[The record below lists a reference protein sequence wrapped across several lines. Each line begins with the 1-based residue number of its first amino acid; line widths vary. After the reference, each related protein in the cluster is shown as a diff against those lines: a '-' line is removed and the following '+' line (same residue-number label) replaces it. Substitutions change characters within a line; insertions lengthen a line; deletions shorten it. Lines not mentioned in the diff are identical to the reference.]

1 MARNTLNSLAYSHSS
16 KTCQLR
22 HIAKVCLYLVIGAM
36 IGSVP
41 THVCSQEDVSPHAK
55 TESLNQE
62 SSKENTATSQ
72 DTGVQP
78 TTQPTT
84 QSTMQ
89 SDKNN
94 LNSSSGMTTEKTRPT
109 VEPTPP
115 ATVSETTSSLAP
127 TMPETAADGTV
138 SIVIQ
143 PNTNAPPPPAEL
155 TRPLNPIE
163 PQSPS
168 AVSSQEAIAPPEKT
182 AATLLLERILEPLDL
197 SEANKHLDP
206 TRSGTLYARP
216 LPLIEALQRSGDR
229 SRRLWITQAYWQ
241 VSRGYAGIRFA
252 TEARERLEFIAP
264 GSDPHDQMVLDVA
277 SAAAE
282 ADLADAHAQLI
293 AAQQQLVDLV
303 RLPVGEP
310 APWPVDRPLAGSYET
325 HFAAI
330 FATRPATGRI
340 RAIDRML
347 PSKHDAVEARAVAVL
362 AAESA
367 MNRAESDHARGKR
380 PIEAVVA
387 AHRMLR
393 LQQEGFAESL
403 ATYNLDIA
411 EYAMAVAD
419 TSVSDDRYVSMLIGT
434 PIQWKPQ
441 PASNVIPATGL
452 QPIEQATTL
461 SNP

>member
-1 MARNTLNSLAYSHSS
+1 MARNTLNSLADSHSS
-16 KTCQLR
+16 KTCHMR
-22 HIAKVCLYLVIGAM
+22 HSVKACLYLVIGAM

-41 THVCSQEDVSPHAK
+41 TQIWSQEDVSPQAK

-78 TTQPTT
+78 TTQ
-84 QSTMQ
+84 

-94 LNSSSGMTTEKTRPT
+94 LNSSSETTPEST
-109 VEPTPP
+109 VEPAPP
-115 ATVSETTSSLAP
+115 ATVSETSSSLAP
-127 TMPETAADGTV
+127 TMPKTAADGTV

-168 AVSSQEAIAPPEKT
+168 AVSSQEAIAPPDKT
-182 AATLLLERILEPLDL
+182 AATLLLEQILEPLDL
-197 SEANKHLDP
+197 SEVNKRLDP
-206 TRSGTLYARP
+206 ARSATLYARP

-277 SAAAE
+277 SAAAD
-282 ADLADAHAQLI
+282 ADLADAHAKLI

-393 LQQEGFAESL
+393 LQQEEFAESL

>member
-1 MARNTLNSLAYSHSS
+1 MARNTLNSLADSHSS
-16 KTCQLR
+16 KTCHMR
-22 HIAKVCLYLVIGAM
+22 HSVKACLYLVIGAM

-41 THVCSQEDVSPHAK
+41 TQIWSQEDVSPQAK

-84 QSTMQ
+84 QL
-89 SDKNN
+89 DKNN
-94 LNSSSGMTTEKTRPT
+94 LNSSSETTPEST
-109 VEPTPP
+109 VKPAPP
-115 ATVSETTSSLAP
+115 ATVSETSSSLAP
-127 TMPETAADGTV
+127 TMPKTAADGTV

-168 AVSSQEAIAPPEKT
+168 AVSSQEAIAPPDKT
-182 AATLLLERILEPLDL
+182 AATLLLEQILEPLDL
-197 SEANKHLDP
+197 SEVNKRLDP
-206 TRSGTLYARP
+206 ARSATLYARP

-277 SAAAE
+277 SAAAD
-282 ADLADAHAQLI
+282 ADLADAHAKLI

-393 LQQEGFAESL
+393 LQQEEFAESL

-452 QPIEQATTL
+452 QPIEQATIL

>member
-1 MARNTLNSLAYSHSS
+1 
-16 KTCQLR
+16 
-22 HIAKVCLYLVIGAM
+22 
-36 IGSVP
+36 
-41 THVCSQEDVSPHAK
+41 
-55 TESLNQE
+55 
-62 SSKENTATSQ
+62 
-72 DTGVQP
+72 
-78 TTQPTT
+78 
-84 QSTMQ
+84 
-89 SDKNN
+89 
-94 LNSSSGMTTEKTRPT
+94 
-109 VEPTPP
+109 
-115 ATVSETTSSLAP
+115 
-127 TMPETAADGTV
+127 
-138 SIVIQ
+138 
-143 PNTNAPPPPAEL
+143 
-155 TRPLNPIE
+155 
-163 PQSPS
+163 
-168 AVSSQEAIAPPEKT
+168 
-182 AATLLLERILEPLDL
+182 
-197 SEANKHLDP
+197 
-206 TRSGTLYARP
+206 
-216 LPLIEALQRSGDR
+216 
-229 SRRLWITQAYWQ
+229 
-241 VSRGYAGIRFA
+241 VSRAYASIRFA

-282 ADLADAHAQLI
+282 ADLADAHAELI

-303 RLPVGEP
+303 RLPIGEP

-347 PSKHDAVEARAVAVL
+347 PSKHDAVEARAVAVE

-393 LQQEGFAESL
+393 LQQQEFAESL

-419 TSVSDDRYVSMLIGT
+419 TSVPDDRYVSMLIGT

-452 QPIEQATTL
+452 LPIEETTTL
-461 SNP
+461 PQP

>member
-1 MARNTLNSLAYSHSS
+1 MAQNTQNSLTDSPSL
-16 KTCQLR
+16 KTCHIR
-22 HIAKVCLYLVIGAM
+22 HFLEVWVYLAISAM

-41 THVCSQEDVSPHAK
+41 TQVWSQDDVSPQAK
-55 TESLNQE
+55 TESLNQK
-62 SSKENTATSQ
+62 SSKDNTAPLQ
-72 DTGVQP
+72 GTG
-78 TTQPTT
+78 TQPTT
-84 QSTMQ
+84 QS
-89 SDKNN
+89 DKNN
-94 LNSSSGMTTEKTRPT
+94 PNSSTRMTPEKIQPNL
-109 VEPTPP
+109 EPTPP
-115 ATVSETTSSLAP
+115 ATFSENPASLAP
-127 TMPETAADGTV
+127 TMPKTAADGTV

-143 PNTNAPPPPAEL
+143 PNSNAPPPPAEL
-155 TRPLNPIE
+155 TRPLNPVE

-168 AVSSQEAIAPPEKT
+168 AVNSKEAIARPEKS

-197 SEANKHLDP
+197 SEANKRLDP
-206 TRSGTLYARP
+206 TRSATLYARP
-216 LPLIEALQRSGDR
+216 LPLIEALQRAGDR
-229 SRRLWITQAYWQ
+229 SRRLWITQAYWR

-252 TEARERLEFIAP
+252 TQARERLDFIAP

-303 RLPVGEP
+303 RLPAGEP

-347 PSKHDAVEARAVAVL
+347 PSKHAAVEARAAAVL

-393 LQQEGFAESL
+393 LQQEEFAESL

-452 QPIEQATTL
+452 QPIEQETTL

>member
-1 MARNTLNSLAYSHSS
+1 MARNTLNSLADSHSS
-16 KTCQLR
+16 KTCHMR
-22 HIAKVCLYLVIGAM
+22 HSVKACLYLVIGAM

-41 THVCSQEDVSPHAK
+41 TQIWSQEDVSPQAK

-78 TTQPTT
+78 TAQPTT
-84 QSTMQ
+84 Q

-94 LNSSSGMTTEKTRPT
+94 LNSSTGMTPEST
-109 VEPTPP
+109 VKPTPP
-115 ATVSETTSSLAP
+115 ATVSETSSSLAP
-127 TMPETAADGTV
+127 TMPKTAADGTV

-168 AVSSQEAIAPPEKT
+168 AVSSQEAIASPDKT
-182 AATLLLERILEPLDL
+182 AATLLLEQILEPLDL
-197 SEANKHLDP
+197 SEVNKRLDP
-206 TRSGTLYARP
+206 ARSATLYARP

-282 ADLADAHAQLI
+282 ADLADAHAKLI

-393 LQQEGFAESL
+393 LQQEEFAESL

-441 PASNVIPATGL
+441 PASSVIPATGL

>member
-1 MARNTLNSLAYSHSS
+1 
-16 KTCQLR
+16 
-22 HIAKVCLYLVIGAM
+22 
-36 IGSVP
+36 
-41 THVCSQEDVSPHAK
+41 
-55 TESLNQE
+55 
-62 SSKENTATSQ
+62 
-72 DTGVQP
+72 
-78 TTQPTT
+78 
-84 QSTMQ
+84 
-89 SDKNN
+89 
-94 LNSSSGMTTEKTRPT
+94 
-109 VEPTPP
+109 
-115 ATVSETTSSLAP
+115 
-127 TMPETAADGTV
+127 
-138 SIVIQ
+138 
-143 PNTNAPPPPAEL
+143 
-155 TRPLNPIE
+155 
-163 PQSPS
+163 
-168 AVSSQEAIAPPEKT
+168 
-182 AATLLLERILEPLDL
+182 
-197 SEANKHLDP
+197 
-206 TRSGTLYARP
+206 
-216 LPLIEALQRSGDR
+216 
-229 SRRLWITQAYWQ
+229 
-241 VSRGYAGIRFA
+241 
-252 TEARERLEFIAP
+252 
-264 GSDPHDQMVLDVA
+264 MVLDVA
-277 SAAAE
+277 SAAAD
-282 ADLADAHAQLI
+282 ADLADAQI
-293 AAQQQLVDLV
+293 DCCTAAIVDLV

-347 PSKHDAVEARAVAVL
+347 PSKHDAVEARAIAVE

-393 LQQEGFAESL
+393 QQQQEFAESL

-419 TSVSDDRYVSMLIGT
+419 TSVPDDRYVSMLIGT

>member
-1 MARNTLNSLAYSHSS
+1 MARNARNWMEYPPNFKIYRTRHVAGLCLTVVVLVVVGCTTTRVWSQESVAPKEKTDSTSQKVTKDEPVSAQDLGAQPTAQPTTTITENSSVSPSATSAENTQPLIQPVPPPTPDASP
-16 KTCQLR
+16 
-22 HIAKVCLYLVIGAM
+22 V
-36 IGSVP
+36 SVP
-41 THVCSQEDVSPHAK
+41 T
-55 TESLNQE
+55 
-62 SSKENTATSQ
+62 
-72 DTGVQP
+72 
-78 TTQPTT
+78 
-84 QSTMQ
+84 MQ
-89 SDKNN
+89 N
-94 LNSSSGMTTEKTRPT
+94 
-109 VEPTPP
+109 
-115 ATVSETTSSLAP
+115 
-127 TMPETAADGTV
+127 TAADGTV
-138 SIVIQ
+138 SIIVQ
-143 PNTNAPPPPAEL
+143 PDTQSPPPPPEF
-155 TRPLNPIE
+155 TRPLNSIE
-163 PQSPS
+163 PQNLS
-168 AVSSQEAIAPPEKT
+168 AISDAETITPPDKT
-182 AATLLLERILEPLDL
+182 AATLLLERILEPLEL
-197 SEANKHLDP
+197 NEANKRIDP
-206 TRSGTLYARP
+206 TRSLMLYARP

-241 VSRGYAGIRFA
+241 VSRGYANIRFA
-252 TEARERLEFIAP
+252 TEARERLAFIAP

-277 SAAAE
+277 SAEAE
-282 ADLADAHAQLI
+282 ADLADAHAELI

-303 RLPVGEP
+303 RLPIGEP

-347 PSKHDAVEARAVAVL
+347 PSKHDAVEARAVAVE

-380 PIEAVVA
+380 PIEAVVV

-393 LQQEGFAESL
+393 QQQQEFAKSL

-419 TSVSDDRYVSMLIGT
+419 ASVPDDRYVSMLIGT

-452 QPIEQATTL
+452 QPIEQTTTL
-461 SNP
+461 PQP

>member
-1 MARNTLNSLAYSHSS
+1 MQPFIQPVPPPPSDTSAA
-16 KTCQLR
+16 
-22 HIAKVCLYLVIGAM
+22 
-36 IGSVP
+36 SVP
-41 THVCSQEDVSPHAK
+41 T
-55 TESLNQE
+55 
-62 SSKENTATSQ
+62 
-72 DTGVQP
+72 
-78 TTQPTT
+78 TQ
-84 QSTMQ
+84 
-89 SDKNN
+89 N
-94 LNSSSGMTTEKTRPT
+94 
-109 VEPTPP
+109 
-115 ATVSETTSSLAP
+115 
-127 TMPETAADGTV
+127 TAADGTV

-143 PNTNAPPPPAEL
+143 PATRSPSPPAEI

-163 PQSPS
+163 PQNPTVMSD
-168 AVSSQEAIAPPEKT
+168 AEAAAPPDKT
-182 AATLLLERILEPLDL
+182 AATLLLERILEPLEL
-197 SEANKHLDP
+197 NEANNRIDP
-206 TRSGTLYARP
+206 SRSATLYARP

-241 VSRGYAGIRFA
+241 VSRGYANIRFA

-277 SAAAE
+277 RAAAE
-282 ADLADAHAQLI
+282 ADLADAHAELI

-303 RLPVGEP
+303 RLPIGEP

-347 PSKHDAVEARAVAVL
+347 PSKHDAVEARAVAVD

-393 LQQEGFAESL
+393 QQQQEFAESL

-419 TSVSDDRYVSMLIGT
+419 ASVPDDRYVSMLIGT

-452 QPIEQATTL
+452 QPIEQTTTL
-461 SNP
+461 PQP

>member
-1 MARNTLNSLAYSHSS
+1 MARNARNWMEYPPNFKIYRTRHVAGLCLPLVVIMAIGSTTARVWSQENVAAEERTGSTSQKVAKDEPVSAQDLGTQPTAQPTAQRITTISENSSVSPSGTSPEKMQPFIQPVPPPPSDTSA
-16 KTCQLR
+16 
-22 HIAKVCLYLVIGAM
+22 A
-36 IGSVP
+36 SVP
-41 THVCSQEDVSPHAK
+41 T
-55 TESLNQE
+55 
-62 SSKENTATSQ
+62 
-72 DTGVQP
+72 
-78 TTQPTT
+78 
-84 QSTMQ
+84 MQ
-89 SDKNN
+89 N
-94 LNSSSGMTTEKTRPT
+94 
-109 VEPTPP
+109 
-115 ATVSETTSSLAP
+115 
-127 TMPETAADGTV
+127 TAADGTV

-143 PNTNAPPPPAEL
+143 PDTRSPPPPAEI

-163 PQSPS
+163 PQNPTVMSD
-168 AVSSQEAIAPPEKT
+168 AEAAAPPDKT
-182 AATLLLERILEPLDL
+182 AATLLLERILEPLEL
-197 SEANKHLDP
+197 NEANNRIDP
-206 TRSGTLYARP
+206 TRSATLYARP

-241 VSRGYAGIRFA
+241 VSRGYANIRFA

-282 ADLADAHAQLI
+282 ADLADAHAELI

-303 RLPVGEP
+303 RLPIGEP

-347 PSKHDAVEARAVAVL
+347 PSKHDAVEARAVAVE

-393 LQQEGFAESL
+393 QQQQEFAESL

-419 TSVSDDRYVSMLIGT
+419 ASVPDDRYVSMLIGT

-452 QPIEQATTL
+452 QPIEQTTTL
-461 SNP
+461 PQP

>member
-1 MARNTLNSLAYSHSS
+1 MAWNARKAMVYPSDFEMYRT
-16 KTCQLR
+16 R
-22 HIAKVCLYLVIGAM
+22 HVAGLCLLLFVVTVIGSTATR
-36 IGSVP
+36 VW
-41 THVCSQEDVSPHAK
+41 SQENVTTEEKTDSTNKQVAEVDPASTQNLGTQPATKTTESSPVSPAGNNPEK
-55 TESLNQE
+55 TPSLLQPVTSPP
-62 SSKENTATSQ
+62 SSNASSASGE
-72 DTGVQP
+72 
-78 TTQPTT
+78 
-84 QSTMQ
+84 TMQ
-89 SDKNN
+89 N
-94 LNSSSGMTTEKTRPT
+94 
-109 VEPTPP
+109 
-115 ATVSETTSSLAP
+115 
-127 TMPETAADGTV
+127 TAADGTV

-143 PNTNAPPPPAEL
+143 PETKSSPPPAKL
-155 TRPLNPIE
+155 TRPSTQIE
-163 PQSPS
+163 PQNPS
-168 AVSSQEAIAPPEKT
+168 ARTDAKAITPPDKT

-197 SEANKHLDP
+197 KKANNQIDP
-206 TRSGTLYARP
+206 TRTAALYARP

-241 VSRGYAGIRFA
+241 VSRGYANIRFA

-282 ADLADAHAQLI
+282 ADLADAHAELI

-303 RLPVGEP
+303 RLPIGEP

-347 PSKHDAVEARAVAVL
+347 PSKHDAVEARAIAVE

-393 LQQEGFAESL
+393 QQQQEFAESL

-419 TSVSDDRYVSMLIGT
+419 TSVPDDRYVSMLIGT

-452 QPIEQATTL
+452 QPLEQTTTL
-461 SNP
+461 PQP

>member
-1 MARNTLNSLAYSHSS
+1 MAWNARKGLVNPPDFEMHRTRHVAVF
-16 KTCQLR
+16 CLR
-22 HIAKVCLYLVIGAM
+22 LVVVTVLGSTATHIW
-36 IGSVP
+36 
-41 THVCSQEDVSPHAK
+41 SQENVTAK
-55 TESLNQE
+55 NKIDSTIQKVTEVEPASV
-62 SSKENTATSQ
+62 Q
-72 DTGVQP
+72 DLG
-78 TTQPTT
+78 TQPAAQPATKIT
-84 QSTMQ
+84 EPSSASPTGNNPEETPPPIRPVTPLPSSDASSASGDTMQ
-89 SDKNN
+89 N
-94 LNSSSGMTTEKTRPT
+94 
-109 VEPTPP
+109 
-115 ATVSETTSSLAP
+115 
-127 TMPETAADGTV
+127 TAADGTV

-143 PNTNAPPPPAEL
+143 PETKSSPPPAEL
-155 TRPLNPIE
+155 TRPSTPID
-163 PQSPS
+163 PQNPS
-168 AVSSQEAIAPPEKT
+168 AMSDAKAITPPDKT
-182 AATLLLERILEPLDL
+182 AATLLLERILEPL
-197 SEANKHLDP
+197 EFNKANNHIDP
-206 TRSGTLYARP
+206 TRTASLYARP

-241 VSRGYAGIRFA
+241 VSRGYANIRFA

-282 ADLADAHAQLI
+282 ADLADAHAELI

-303 RLPVGEP
+303 RLPIGEP

-347 PSKHDAVEARAVAVL
+347 PSKHDAVEARAIAVE

-393 LQQEGFAESL
+393 QQQQEFAESL

-419 TSVSDDRYVSMLIGT
+419 TSVPDDRYVSMLIGT

-441 PASNVIPATGL
+441 TASNVIPATGL
-452 QPIEQATTL
+452 QPIEQTTTL
-461 SNP
+461 PQP